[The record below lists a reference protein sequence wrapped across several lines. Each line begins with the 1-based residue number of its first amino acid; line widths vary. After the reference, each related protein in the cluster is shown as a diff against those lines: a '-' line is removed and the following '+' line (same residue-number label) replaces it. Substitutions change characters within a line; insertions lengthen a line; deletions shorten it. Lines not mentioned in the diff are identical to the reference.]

1 MPDPKKITKA
11 EKLQAKADY
20 KLLSKPAPSGDNEY
34 DDFRKHRDKKREKIA
49 GKTNMSTKSEKM
61 SDETAAYCG
70 KGGCS
75 SNPGSSGDGNNVSVV
90 SGTKKQ
96 TRGGASYRASG
107 SGSLKSKQRKQ
118 GKADTSAL
126 ALASRS
132 NASEYDVKRG
142 ELVKSRLG
150 LQEASRERASQTA
163 YNKKKPSATT
173 LSQK

>member
-11 EKLQAKADY
+11 EKRQAKADY
-20 KLLSKPAPSGDNEY
+20 KLLTTAAPSGDY
-34 DDFRKHRDKKREKIA
+34 DYDEFRKQRDKKREKIA
-49 GKTNMSTKSEKM
+49 GQTSMKTKSEKM

-75 SNPGSSGDGNNVSVV
+75 SNPGDSGDGNNASVI

-107 SGSLKSKQRKQ
+107 GGSLKSKQRKQ
-118 GKADTSAL
+118 SKADVSAL

-132 NASEYDVKRG
+132 NASEYDIKRG
-142 ELVKSRLG
+142 ELAKSRLG
-150 LQEASRERASQTA
+150 LQEAQRERAAQTA